1 MTFEAIRS
9 ELQPQRVHHYRL
21 HHRGEVLNYKSFLY
35 ALAGEPSFRKFFT
48 ELLKSAD
55 FAGFRWETPPIS
67 TSLIDREFEFVL
79 LRSDQFADR
88 ETEPEPFAKHFRSD
102 DGSGVVVFSN
112 LGNDATLIAPT
123 PLTCE
128 EAYGHLAAF
137 VRLALPEQV
146 DAMWQQVGETM
157 LRLVSKQPRWLS
169 TAGGGVAWLHV
180 RVDSSPKY
188 FGHTPYREV
197 R

>member
-1 MTFEAIRS
+1 MTLEAIRS
-9 ELQPQRVHHYRL
+9 ELQSQRVHHYRL
-21 HHRGEVLNYKSFLY
+21 YRSREVLSYKAFLH
-35 ALAGEPSFRKFFT
+35 ALVDDRNFREFFT
-48 ELLKSAD
+48 KLLASSD

-67 TSLIDREFEFVL
+67 ASLIDRDFEFVL
-79 LRSDQFADR
+79 LSSNQFANR

-112 LGNDATLIAPT
+112 LGNDATLIVPT

-137 VRLALPEQV
+137 VRRALPEQV
-146 DAMWQQVGETM
+146 DALWRQVGETM

-180 RVDSSPKY
+180 RIDNSPKY
-188 FGHTPYREV
+188 FGHAPYREAT
-197 R
+197 